1 MTTPEENLGSIFAR
15 PTANTVPNRAQ
26 GLGGLVPNRGTGS
39 APPPQSPT
47 GSTPPPPK
55 NPEDAKETPPPAAPS
70 GDTPP
75 PQAPA
80 DPPAAVEA
88 EEVEAQEVEAEEVE
102 AQEVEAEEVEAEEG
116 ETEAALAKTK
126 HRTTLY
132 VSPALH
138 RRFERYVRAAR
149 GRTNTS
155 AVLEAV
161 AAKNST
167 TPQIIQESKVSV
179 AAGNELF
186 PEDPR
191 AVRYLGAGP
200 VQIQIAP
207 TYAQLQVLD
216 TLTAK
221 YGFEARATWIAPV
234 LNAFLPGKKEKVPE

>member
-1 MTTPEENLGSIFAR
+1 MTTPEENLGPIFAR

-26 GLGGLVPNRGTGS
+26 GLGGLVPGRGTGGT
-39 APPPQSPT
+39 PPPQSPT
-47 GSTPPPPK
+47 GSTPSPPK
-55 NPEDAKETPPPAAPS
+55 NPEGTGETPPPAAPS
-70 GDTPP
+70 GGTPPPQTPPIAEGPP

-80 DPPAAVEA
+80 EPPEA
-88 EEVEAQEVEAEEVE
+88 
-102 AQEVEAEEVEAEEG
+102 VEAEEG

-138 RRFERYVRAAR
+138 RRFEKYVRAAR

-179 AAGNELF
+179 AAGNDLF

-216 TLTAK
+216 TLTVK

>member
-55 NPEDAKETPPPAAPS
+55 NPEDVKETPPPAAPS

-75 PQAPA
+75 PQAPSGVEE
-80 DPPAAVEA
+80 PPPQAPAEPP
-88 EEVEAQEVEAEEVE
+88 EEVEVEA
-102 AQEVEAEEVEAEEG
+102 EAEEG

>member
-55 NPEDAKETPPPAAPS
+55 NPEGAKETPPPAAPS

-88 EEVEAQEVEAEEVE
+88 E
-102 AQEVEAEEVEAEEG
+102 EVEAEEVEAEEG

-191 AVRYLGAGP
+191 AVRYLGSGP

>member
-15 PTANTVPNRAQ
+15 PTASTVPNRAQ

-88 EEVEAQEVEAEEVE
+88 EEVEAEEVEAE
-102 AQEVEAEEVEAEEG
+102 EVEAEEVEAEEG

>member
-1 MTTPEENLGSIFAR
+1 MTTPEENLGPIFAR

-26 GLGGLVPNRGTGS
+26 GLGGLVPGRGTGG

-47 GSTPPPPK
+47 ASTPPPPK
-55 NPEDAKETPPPAAPS
+55 NPEGAGETPPPAAPS
-70 GDTPP
+70 GGTPPPQTPPIAEEPP

-80 DPPAAVEA
+80 EPPEA
-88 EEVEAQEVEAEEVE
+88 
-102 AQEVEAEEVEAEEG
+102 VEAEEG

-138 RRFERYVRAAR
+138 RRFEKYVRAAR

>member
-88 EEVEAQEVEAEEVE
+88 E
-102 AQEVEAEEVEAEEG
+102 EVEAEEVEAEEG